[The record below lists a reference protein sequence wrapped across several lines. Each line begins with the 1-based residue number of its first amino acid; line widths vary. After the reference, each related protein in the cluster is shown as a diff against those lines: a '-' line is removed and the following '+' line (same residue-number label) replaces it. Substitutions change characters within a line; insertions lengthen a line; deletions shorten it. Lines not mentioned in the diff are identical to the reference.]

1 MPSPSPKAARTH
13 KPPEQRRQEILDAAM
28 LVFAECGYRCADVD
42 RIAEK
47 AGVGKGTV
55 YRIFC
60 NKEAVFLASV
70 EQAIEGLRSY
80 VLAGI
85 ESLEDPR
92 EVIRRIVHCY
102 FEYFDHNPTVVEL
115 FVQERAEFRNQSK
128 PLYFVYQETER
139 EKWLA
144 FYQQLQASGLMRDV
158 DPAVVM
164 DLVGNLL
171 LGTVFSQRLA
181 GDRQPLVEQ
190 VDGVVDLLF
199 HGFLRSTP

>member
-1 MPSPSPKAARTH
+1 MPTQPPRAPRTH

-28 LVFAECGYRCADVD
+28 LVFAELGYRCADVD

-55 YRIFC
+55 YRIFR

-70 EQAIEGLRSY
+70 ERAIEGLRAHI
-80 VLAGI
+80 LNDI

-92 EVIRRIVHCY
+92 EVIRRVVHCY
-102 FEYFDHNPTVVEL
+102 FEYFDSNPTIVEL

-128 PLYFVYQETER
+128 PLYFVYQETDR
-139 EKWLA
+139 EPWLA
-144 FYQQLQASGLMRDV
+144 FFQQLKASGLMREV
-158 DPAVVM
+158 DPAMVM
-164 DLVGNLL
+164 DLLGNLL

-199 HGFLRSTP
+199 HGFLK